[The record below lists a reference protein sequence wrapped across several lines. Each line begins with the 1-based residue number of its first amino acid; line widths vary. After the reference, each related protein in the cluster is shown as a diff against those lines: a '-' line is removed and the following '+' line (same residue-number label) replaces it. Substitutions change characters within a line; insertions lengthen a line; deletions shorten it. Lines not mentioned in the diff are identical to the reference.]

1 MGIVV
6 ASTPGGRT
14 FAQAVDRIIRDIGE
28 SGVATL
34 LSPSQRIATAMRAVE
49 DARDEVYYKTMWKF
63 RRGMFS
69 IDLVAL
75 QMWYELPTD
84 FHKLATF
91 ISRNTADDK
100 IFFKTYDDI
109 MLEYPNLRMF
119 PPGTGVA
126 STSSAIQAAQQT
138 NTIGTP
144 VYCTDYMG
152 YLGLFPM
159 PDAAFVAL
167 EGKLYAHYWKHAP
180 ALVGDYDDI
189 GLPRELWSAHHHLA
203 LSRLKKAVEYSDWE
217 ADRAVGQRELFMASA
232 SQGDPM
238 DANVNYNGGINY
250 NE

>member
-1 MGIVV
+1 MTVV
-6 ASTPGGRT
+6 GTTGVSRT

-28 SGVATL
+28 SGVSTL
-34 LSPSQRIATAMRAVE
+34 LTPSNRVATAMRAVE

-69 IDLVAL
+69 VQLVSNT
-75 QMWYELPTD
+75 MWYELPTD

-91 ISRNTADDK
+91 ISRNTVDER
-100 IFFKTYDDI
+100 IWFKTYDDI

-119 PPGTGVA
+119 PPGTGVQ
-126 STSSAIQAAQQT
+126 SLESLGQAASQT

-144 VYCTDYMG
+144 EYCTDYGG
-152 YLGLFPM
+152 YIGIIPI
-159 PDAAFVAL
+159 PDDAFVAL
-167 EGKLYAHYWKHAP
+167 EGALYAHYWKHALP
-180 ALVGDYDDI
+180 LSGDYDDI

-203 LSRLKKAVEYSDWE
+203 LSKLKKAVEYGDWE
-217 ADRAVGQRELFMASA
+217 ADRAIGQRELSIASA

-238 DANVNYNGGINY
+238 DANVNQNGGINY